1 MIYFIG
7 IVIKIVGKD
16 GIIMNEKYKDFL
28 DFLFDLANSQI
39 NFKDAANEIQLYVDN
54 FSKDDFIEI
63 VKEIGAIPERIE
75 ASSTEE
81 KLYSKA
87 SDIVLARCF
96 CELGLNA
103 KAVNE
108 RGNSADIIAKSQ
120 HGYTLVA
127 DAKTFRLSRTA
138 KNQKDFKIS
147 TLSKWRGMEND
158 FAVLV
163 APYFQYPNKKSQIYS
178 SALSDNVCLL
188 SWEHML
194 FLLNKSVVEDFS
206 LTLEPI
212 WNAPTRIERD
222 TRIAYADRMKVLFP
236 YINKMVCD
244 RISSSVEEFEEQ
256 LNICKSY
263 ITERSN
269 SEILLLDNEIEDIKS
284 YTREQAIE
292 ELIKSRKLNEK
303 INAIISYKNSL

>member
-1 MIYFIG
+1 MKEQYS
-7 IVIKIVGKD
+7 
-16 GIIMNEKYKDFL
+16 DFL
-28 DFLFDLANSQI
+28 KLLFSLTKEKK
-39 NFKDAANEIQLYVDN
+39 NFKLSGNDIESYIQSL
-54 FSKDDFIEI
+54 SKDDFIEI
-63 VKEIGAIPERIE
+63 VKEIGTIPEVIE

-96 CELGLNA
+96 SEIGLKA
-103 KAVNE
+103 KALSE
-108 RGNSADIIAKSQ
+108 RGNSADIVAESH

-147 TLSKWRGMEND
+147 TLSRWRGMEHD

-163 APYFQYPNKKSQIYS
+163 APYFQYLNTSSQIYAS
-178 SALSDNVCLL
+178 SLSDKVCLL
-188 SWEHML
+188 SWEHIL
-194 FLLNKSVVEDFS
+194 FLLNQQVVEDVS
-206 LTLEPI
+206 LSLEQI

-222 TRIAYADRMKVLFP
+222 SKIAYADRMNCLFP

-244 RISSSVEEFEEQ
+244 RIPISLKDFEEQ
-256 LNICKSY
+256 LNICKLY
-263 ITERSN
+263 IFERSN
-269 SEILLLDNEIEDIKS
+269 DEIAVLNAEIQKIEE
-284 YTREQAIE
+284 YTKEQAIK

-303 INAIISYKNSL
+303 ISAILSYKSSL